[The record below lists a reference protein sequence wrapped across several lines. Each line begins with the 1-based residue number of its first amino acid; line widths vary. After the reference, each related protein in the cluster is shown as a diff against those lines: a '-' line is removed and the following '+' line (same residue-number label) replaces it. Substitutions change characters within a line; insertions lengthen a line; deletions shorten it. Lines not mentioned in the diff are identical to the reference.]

1 MLEIGSEFWETKI
14 QNTKNNLD
22 ILNIGKDYELLMSG
36 RTAIDFCLQ
45 DFNDRVKVV
54 YMPNYCC
61 NSILQSFIDN
71 GCNIIYYYFD
81 FINKKYIIDTNTRCS
96 VFFAISYFGYSDS
109 TMDDSISQFSINQ
122 VIVIEDITHRFLSN
136 KNHCENSTY
145 LVASLRKWIP
155 ILPGGIAIKTTS
167 KFSRICVLEEVSGD
181 FVKYKKQAMCLKRR
195 YLQGEIDS
203 KEDFLEYFKK
213 SNEYFFDYRNKAID
227 YDSRRIVGE
236 IDFNLI
242 KKQRVLNSIV
252 IGNKLRNNL
261 KTKLL
266 FNYKDGDCPLFV
278 PILIEGRDIIRKK
291 MADRSVYLP
300 MHWPNSLAENKI
312 VEQELSLINDQR
324 YNESIVSD
332 YIDILIE
339 VIGN

>member
-1 MLEIGSEFWETKI
+1 MLEIGSEFWEIEI
-14 QNTKNNLD
+14 QNTKNDLS

-54 YMPNYCC
+54 YMPDYCC
-61 NSILQSFIDN
+61 NSMLQPFIDN
-71 GCNIIYYYFD
+71 GYNIIFYHFD
-81 FINKKYIIDTNTRCS
+81 FINKKYIIDTNTKCS
-96 VFFAISYFGYSDS
+96 IFFAVSYFGYSDS

-122 VIVIEDITHRFLSN
+122 VVIIEDITHRFLSN
-136 KNHCENSTY
+136 KNHCEDSTY

-155 ILPGGIAIKTTS
+155 ILSGGVAIKTSS
-167 KFSRICVLEEVSGD
+167 KFSRTCVLKEVSGD
-181 FVKYKKQAMCLKRR
+181 FVEFKKKAMHLKRR

-203 KEDFLEYFKK
+203 KEEFLEYFKK

-227 YDSRRIVGE
+227 HDSRRIIGG

-252 IGNKLRNNL
+252 IENKLRDNS

-278 PILIEGRDIIRKK
+278 PILIEDRDIIRKK
-291 MADRSVYLP
+291 MADRSIYLP

-324 YNESIVSD
+324 YNESIVAD